1 MTRASAARRLER
13 PESLRLSHGLRAVQE
28 VDATGGPNN
37 TALARRSLSRLLVG
51 LRRSL
56 ASLLLVLLASGCAAR
71 LPARPGGATTPD
83 PEAVTAYLAATA
95 QCRPLRTA
103 TAAVALSGRVG
114 GNRVRG
120 RLATGFAAPASI
132 RLEALAPFG
141 APALLLASDG
151 ATTTLL
157 FPRDNQVLRDTSVA
171 EVLDAIT
178 GLALGADQLRDV
190 LFGCFSV
197 AGGAGLRF
205 NQDWQAV
212 DADGVRVYLQRG
224 RVAAADYRG
233 WLVDY
238 GAPTAGT
245 GRTVRVRRT
254 SAAGAVDL
262 TAVLSQVEMNV
273 ELPAAAFTLTVPDG
287 VVAITL
293 EELRAASPLA
303 PQSSR

>member
-95 QCRPLRTA
+95 QCR
-103 TAAVALSGRVG
+103 SGRVG

-205 NQDWQAV
+205 NQEWQAV

-293 EELRAASPLA
+293 DELRAASPLA

>member
-1 MTRASAARRLER
+1 MTRASA
-13 PESLRLSHGLRAVQE
+13 SV
-28 VDATGGPNN
+28 V
-37 TALARRSLSRLLVG
+37 
-51 LRRSL
+51 
-56 ASLLLVLLASGCAAR
+56 LLLVLLANGCAAR

-83 PEAVTAYLAATA
+83 PEAVAAYAAATG

-103 TAAVALSGRVG
+103 TAVIALSGRVG

-151 ATTTLL
+151 TTTTLL
-157 FPRDNQVLRDTSVA
+157 FPRDKQVLRETSVA
-171 EVLDAIT
+171 DVLEAIA

-190 LFGCFSV
+190 LFGCFDV
-197 AGGAGLRF
+197 ASGAGLRF
-205 NQDWQAV
+205 NQEWQAV

-238 GAPTAGT
+238 ATPAAGT

-254 SAAGAVDL
+254 STGGAVDL

-273 ELPAAAFTLTVPDG
+273 DLPAAAFTLTVPEG
-287 VVAITL
+287 VAAITL
-293 EELRAASPLA
+293 DDLRAASPLA
-303 PQSSR
+303 PQGDR

>member
-1 MTRASAARRLER
+1 LQ
-13 PESLRLSHGLRAVQE
+13 AVQD
-28 VDATGGPNN
+28 VYARPNRGPRHACYAWWGGKGGPND
-37 TALARRSLSRLLVG
+37 TELARRSLSSIRIG
-51 LRRSL
+51 PRRSL
-56 ASLLLVLLASGCAAR
+56 ASVLLLVLLASGCAAR
-71 LPARPGGATTPD
+71 LPARPAGATTPD
-83 PEAVTAYLAATA
+83 PEAVAAYAAATA

-103 TAAVALSGRVG
+103 TAAIALSGRVG
-114 GNRVRG
+114 GNRVRA

-157 FPRDNQVLRDTSVA
+157 FPRDNQVLRERSVA
-171 EVLDAIT
+171 EVLEAIA

-190 LFGCFSV
+190 LFGCFDV
-197 AGGAGLRF
+197 ASGAGLRF

-224 RVAAADYRG
+224 RIAAADYRG

-238 GAPTAGT
+238 GVQAGGT
-245 GRTVRVRRT
+245 GRMVRVRRT
-254 SAAGAVDL
+254 DAAGAVDL

-273 ELPAAAFTLTVPDG
+273 DLPAAAFTLAVPEG

-293 EELRAASPLA
+293 DDLRAASPLA
-303 PQSSR
+303 PQGGR

>member
-1 MTRASAARRLER
+1 MTRGSAARRLER

-56 ASLLLVLLASGCAAR
+56 ASLLLALLASGCAAR

-83 PEAVTAYLAATA
+83 PEAVAAYTAATG

-103 TAAVALSGRVG
+103 TAAIALSGRVG

-120 RLATGFAAPASI
+120 RLAIGFAAPASI

-151 ATTTLL
+151 TTTTLL
-157 FPRDNQVLRDTSVA
+157 FPRDKQVLRDSSVA
-171 EVLDAIT
+171 DVLDAIT

-190 LFGCFSV
+190 LFGCFELTG
-197 AGGAGLRF
+197 AAGLRF
-205 NQDWQAV
+205 NQEWQAV

-224 RVAAADYRG
+224 RVAAADYHG

-238 GAPTAGT
+238 ATPAGGT
-245 GRTVRVRRT
+245 GRTVRVRRAT
-254 SAAGAVDL
+254 SGTVDL

-273 ELPAAAFTLTVPDG
+273 DLPATAFMLTVPEG

-293 EELRAASPLA
+293 DDLRAASPLA
-303 PQSSR
+303 PQSGR

>member
-1 MTRASAARRLER
+1 MTRA
-13 PESLRLSHGLRAVQE
+13 
-28 VDATGGPNN
+28 
-37 TALARRSLSRLLVG
+37 
-51 LRRSL
+51 
-56 ASLLLVLLASGCAAR
+56 ASSVLLLVLLASGCAAR
-71 LPARPGGATTPD
+71 PPARPAGATTAD
-83 PEAVTAYLAATA
+83 PQAVAAYTAATA
-95 QCRPLRTA
+95 QCRPLRTV
-103 TAAVALSGRVG
+103 TAAIALSGRVG
-114 GNRVRG
+114 GNRIRG

-151 ATTTLL
+151 TTTTLL
-157 FPRDNQVLRDTSVA
+157 FPRDKQVLRETSVA
-171 EVLDAIT
+171 DVLDAIT

-190 LFGCFSV
+190 LFGCFDV
-197 AGGAGLRF
+197 AGGAGVRF
-205 NQDWQAV
+205 NQDWQGV

-238 GAPTAGT
+238 GAPAGGT

-254 SAAGAVDL
+254 GASGAIDL

-273 ELPAAAFTLTVPDG
+273 DLPAAAFTLTVPEG

-293 EELRAASPLA
+293 DDLRAASPLA
-303 PQSSR
+303 PQGSR